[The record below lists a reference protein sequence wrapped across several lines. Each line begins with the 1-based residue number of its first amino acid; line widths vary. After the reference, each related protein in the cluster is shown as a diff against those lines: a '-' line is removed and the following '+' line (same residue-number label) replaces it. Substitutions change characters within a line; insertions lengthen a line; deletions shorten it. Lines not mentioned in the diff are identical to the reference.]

1 MWYLSQSPY
10 KGFNSGVNDMT
21 GYPCKSQSPY
31 KGFNSRLGN
40 KVYELDGLSQSPYK
54 GFNSFSIKESEEH
67 FMFYQVSIPL

>member
-31 KGFNSRLGN
+31 KGFNS
-40 KVYELDGLSQSPYK
+40 
-54 GFNSFSIKESEEH
+54 FSIKESEEH